1 MDDRL
6 AAVKDLA
13 TSSVVHAGPPR
24 AAFLESSHA
33 YRAALAA
40 VAGDEGWTTSMHAS
54 FSELL
59 ASVETTGVELIV
71 LSYADVPAPELA
83 FGRLRTSFEGPL
95 VVLAE
100 DDAELKAAL
109 RYGAT
114 LALRKPFD
122 PEYLVLAIEAV
133 FQRSISLRSMLAGGT
148 TVGDLWVRLAN
159 HTVERGGRRQVLGP
173 GEWQLFAFLLA
184 NPGRT
189 FSRDDLAR
197 GAWGAGYRGRVSQV
211 ELYISRLRRKVEL
224 NPHKPTVILTVRRE
238 GYRLIASAAS
248 PSQTPDASAF
258 GGIESSSQPAARW
271 YLTSAYREI
280 INVGARLIEHSRAA
294 TAAATAA
301 DRREIRVNDV
311 PLIEATMDRAQARLV
326 HWEQSPG

>member
-1 MDDRL
+1 MT
-6 AAVKDLA
+6 DLA
-13 TSSVVHAGPPR
+13 TGSVEHAGPPR
-24 AAFLESSHA
+24 VALLESSHG

-40 VAGDEGWTTSMHAS
+40 VAQDEGWTATMHAS
-54 FSELL
+54 FPELL
-59 ASVETTGVELIV
+59 AAVETTGVELIV
-71 LSYADVPAPELA
+71 LSYRDVPAPDLA
-83 FGRLRTSFEGPL
+83 FGRLRSAFEGPL

-100 DDAELKAAL
+100 DGAELKAAL
-109 RYGAT
+109 RSGAT
-114 LALRKPFD
+114 LALGKPFD

-133 FQRSISLRSMLAGGT
+133 LQRSISLRSMLAGGA

-159 HTVERGGRRQVLGP
+159 HTVERAGRRQVLGP

-224 NPHKPTVILTVRRE
+224 NPHKPEVIMTVRRE
-238 GYRLIASAAS
+238 GYRLIASAAA
-248 PSQTPDASAF
+248 PSQAPDAPLVDGVAS
-258 GGIESSSQPAARW
+258 GDQPAARW

-280 INVGARLIEHSRAA
+280 INVATRLVEHSRAA
-294 TAAATAA
+294 VDAAGAG
-301 DRREIRVNDV
+301 DRREIRVNDL
-311 PLIEATMDRAQARLV
+311 PLIEVTVSRARARLL
-326 HWEQSPG
+326 HWEKPSR